1 MGLFEVVAHDLVQLD
16 QVASALFEPEGE
28 ACVQFRP
35 DRLGER
41 VIGGVSDQQV
51 AETKRVLAWELRPV
65 RSDQLLPYKSAKAG
79 RHVGRFRSKRLDCAA
94 VEHLTLDRAAL
105 EHASLRFVELVKTG
119 RQQRLDRRRHRNL
132 AVARFLRQ
140 RQHLL
145 HEERVSAGRGADPA
159 TGRVVSLTKDGQK
172 AVGLGGRERL
182 EQRGRGVEL
191 PARPAWPAVKQLGP
205 RHTQKQH
212 RRVTAHV
219 RDVLDEIQERL
230 LGPLKIVP
238 DDHQRTLFSRTL

>member
-65 RSDQLLPYKSAKAG
+65 RSDQLLPYQSAKAG

-159 TGRVVSLTKDGQK
+159 TGRSSASPRTVRKRSVSAGVSGSSSEVVALSFPPAQP
-172 AVGLGGRERL
+172 GRRSSSSGRAIHRSSIGASRL
-182 EQRGRGVEL
+182 MSATCSTRSRN
-191 PARPAWPAVKQLGP
+191 ASS
-205 RHTQKQH
+205 
-212 RRVTAHV
+212 AH
-219 RDVLDEIQERL
+219 
-230 LGPLKIVP
+230 
-238 DDHQRTLFSRTL
+238 